1 MTVTLSPDRP
11 AERTRG
17 VPLTV
22 RLRLLSTASGRPLPG
37 YAVSLW
43 HCEPTGAQPCA
54 GRQSADPA
62 GWVTFAGAFPDAG
75 ASRWPHLHFEVFA
88 PGTAGPLHAAQLA
101 LPGDAC
107 ATAFGRRHLSG
118 HTLATDGCFAGGW
131 ALEMP
136 SVTGDAARGLV
147 ATRTV
152 GV

>member
-1 MTVTLSPDRP
+1 MTATLSLDRP
-11 AERTRG
+11 AERAHG

-22 RLRLLSTASGRPLPG
+22 RLRLLSTGSGRPMPG

-43 HCEPTGAQPCA
+43 HCEQPEVAWQTADPTG
-54 GRQSADPA
+54 
-62 GWVTFAGAFPDAG
+62 WVSFPSSFPDAG
-75 ASRWPHLHFEVFA
+75 AGRWPHVHFEVFSA
-88 PGTAGPLHAAQLA
+88 AGDRLHTAQLA

-107 ATAFGRRHLSG
+107 ATAFGRRHVSG
-118 HTLATDGCFAGGW
+118 HTLATDSCFTGGW
-131 ALEMP
+131 ALEIA